1 MTNGFSSLTPQMANL
16 FEEAQDLHQAGRLA
30 DAKARYER
38 VLAADPRHGPTLHMV
53 GLMAHQVGQDDLAVD
68 LLTRAAKYD
77 PGSAA
82 LHSNL
87 GLALRGLGR
96 TAEAAASFRRA
107 LGIKPDSAEAHS
119 NLGNVQ
125 MVQGQVEAAI
135 ESFRRATELNPN
147 LAAAQANLGDA
158 YWTRGQLAQ
167 AQACHE
173 RVLAL
178 VPDDADTLKSLAML
192 ALAQGDAARAMQLVQ
207 AALARDDSPRSHRIF
222 ADIIQNVRWHED
234 DAEARALLIRAI
246 EGGWSR
252 PSVFMSAAL
261 GLIRQRQAA
270 GGALQDDTLLMTLLR
285 VSPNG
290 DIELEKMLAEARRQ
304 MLLAGGAANDFAV
317 TLALQCFLNE
327 YIWPMQADETA
338 QVAQLAA
345 DTAARSEAQL
355 VTLAC
360 YMPLGE
366 LPDAAKPATPALAQ
380 LLAQQRDEPAE
391 EKILGVAMPQ
401 FTPIADRV
409 SQAVQAQYEANP
421 YPRWTRLPETIAPV
435 RLGVFL
441 ASRHVYSADALKSL
455 PDKPDLLVAGCGT
468 GQSTLE
474 LARGFQWR
482 SITSVD
488 LSRASLGHAARK
500 AKELG
505 VSGIAFGQADLLNIA
520 ALGKTFDVI
529 ECSGVLHHM
538 DDPFAGWAALL
549 SVLKPGG
556 LMQVALYS
564 ATPRR
569 AIARTREFVAQQG
582 FSGTREDIRA
592 CRAMLVRENRLDMLG
607 PYLNTLDFFSTSDCR
622 DLIFHVQEHNLTLE
636 QIGGFLA
643 QNRLRFIGMEV
654 NEPVR
659 AAYRA
664 RFLDDPAC
672 VKLAN
677 WAAFEQEN
685 PDTFVSMYRFWIQ
698 KP

>member
-1 MTNGFSSLTPQMANL
+1 MTLTPQLANL

-38 VLAADPRHGPTLHMV
+38 VLAADPRHGGALHMV
-53 GLMAHQVGQDDLAVD
+53 GLMAHQVGQNDVAVD
-68 LLTRAAKYD
+68 LLTRAAQYD

-82 LHSNL
+82 LQSNL

-96 TAEAAASFRRA
+96 SIEAAASFRRA
-107 LGIKPDSAEAHS
+107 LALKPDSAEAHS
-119 NLGNVQ
+119 NLGNALLD
-125 MVQGQVEAAI
+125 QGQVEAAT
-135 ESFRRATELNPN
+135 ESFRRAVELNPL
-147 LAAAQANLGDA
+147 LAVAQANLGDA
-158 YWTRGQLAQ
+158 YWARGLLAQ

-178 VPDDADTLKSLAML
+178 NPDDADTLKSLAML
-192 ALAQGDAARAMQLVQ
+192 ALAQGDAARAMHFVQ

-222 ADIIQNVRWHED
+222 ADIIQNVRWHAD
-234 DAEARALLIRAI
+234 DPDARALLIRAI

-261 GLIRQRQAA
+261 GLIKQRQNA
-270 GGALQDDTLLMTLLR
+270 GGALQDDALLMTLLR

-290 DIELEKMLAEARRQ
+290 DIALEQDLAAARRQ
-304 MLLAGGAANDFAV
+304 MLLSGGAVDDFAV

-327 YIWPMQADETA
+327 YIWPVEADEAA
-338 QVAQLAA
+338 QVARLVA
-345 DTAARSEAQL
+345 DASARSETQL
-355 VTLAC
+355 VALAC
-360 YMPLGE
+360 YLPLGE
-366 LPDAAKPATPALAQ
+366 LPDAAALKPATPALA
-380 LLAQQRDEPAE
+380 LLLTQQRDEPAD
-391 EKILGVAMPQ
+391 EKRLGAALPQ
-401 FTPIADRV
+401 FTPIADSV
-409 SQAVQAQYEANP
+409 SKAVQAQYEANP
-421 YPRWTRLPETIAPV
+421 YPRWTRLPETITPATL
-435 RLGVFL
+435 RVFL
-441 ASRHVYSADALKSL
+441 ASRHAFAADALKRL
-455 PDKPDLLVAGCGT
+455 PDRPDLLVAGCGT

-474 LARGFQWR
+474 LARGFHWNT
-482 SITSVD
+482 ITSVD

-500 AKELG
+500 AAELG
-505 VSGIAFGQADLLNIA
+505 VGGISFGQADLLNIA
-520 ALGKTFDVI
+520 SLEKRFDVI

-538 DDPFAGWAALL
+538 NDPFAGWRALL

-564 ATPRR
+564 ATPRA
-569 AIARTREFVAQQG
+569 AIMRTRAFLAEQG
-582 FSGTREDIRA
+582 FPGTREGISA
-592 CRAMLVRENRLDMLG
+592 CRAMLVRDGRLDMLG

-622 DLIFHVQEHNLTLE
+622 DLIFHVQEHNLALE
-636 QIGGFLA
+636 QIADFLA
-643 QNRLRFIGMEV
+643 QNRLGFIGMEV

-664 RFLDDPAC
+664 RFPDDPAC
-672 VKLAN
+672 VNLSH

>member
-1 MTNGFSSLTPQMANL
+1 MTLTPQMAHL

-38 VLAADPRHGPTLHMV
+38 VLAADPRHGGALHMV
-53 GLMAHQVGQDDLAVD
+53 GLMAHQVGQNDVAVD
-68 LLTRAAKYD
+68 LLARAAKYD

-107 LGIKPDSAEAHS
+107 LGLKPDSAEAHS
-119 NLGNVQ
+119 NLGNALLE
-125 MVQGQVEAAI
+125 QGQVDAATD
-135 ESFRRATELNPN
+135 SFRRAVELNPN

-158 YWTRGQLAQ
+158 YWARGRLAD

-173 RVLAL
+173 RALAL
-178 VPDDADTLKSLAML
+178 APGDADTLKSLAML
-192 ALAQGDAARAMQLVQ
+192 ALAQGDAARAMQYVQ

-234 DAEARALLIRAI
+234 DPAARELLMRAI
-246 EGGWSR
+246 TNGWSR

-261 GLIRQRQAA
+261 GLIKQRQAA
-270 GGALQDDTLLMTLLR
+270 GGDLQDDALLMTLLR

-290 DIELEKMLAEARRQ
+290 DIALEQALAAARRQ
-304 MLLAGGAANDFAV
+304 ILLGGGAGDDFAV

-327 YIWPMQADETA
+327 YIWPVGDDEAAAVARLVADA
-338 QVAQLAA
+338 S
-345 DTAARSEAQL
+345 ARNEAQL

-360 YMPLGE
+360 YLPLGE
-366 LPDAAKPATPALAQ
+366 LPDAAALKPATPALAL
-380 LLAQQRDEPAE
+380 LLAQQRDEPAQ
-391 EKILGVAMPQ
+391 EKRLGAAVAQ
-401 FTPIADRV
+401 LTPISDDV

-421 YPRWTRLPETIAPV
+421 YPRWTRLPETIAPAK
-435 RLGVFL
+435 LGVFL
-441 ASRHVYSADALKSL
+441 ASRHPFAADALKSL
-455 PDKPDLLVAGCGT
+455 PEKPDLLVAGCGT

-474 LARGFQWR
+474 LARGFHWGA
-482 SITSVD
+482 ITSVD

-500 AKELG
+500 ADELG

-520 ALGKTFDVI
+520 ALGKRFDVI

-538 DDPFAGWAALL
+538 ADPFAGWRALL

-564 ATPRR
+564 ATPRA
-569 AIARTREFVAQQG
+569 AIARTRAFVAEQG
-582 FSGTREDIRA
+582 FAGTREGIRA
-592 CRAMLVRENRLDMLG
+592 CRAMLVRDDRLDMLG

-622 DLIFHVQEHNLTLE
+622 DLIFHVQEHTLTLE
-636 QIGGFLA
+636 QIAGFLA

-664 RFLDDPAC
+664 RFPDDPAC
-672 VKLAN
+672 VNLSN
-677 WAAFEQEN
+677 WAAFEQDN